1 MGDLLTLHFWFNYY
15 YMPLSGRAKIMML
28 IFAGLLVLGVV
39 VMSFLKKKKD
49 SYLKLRQSL
58 LNFFISNLIVATILA
73 FFIYE
78 EVPFFSS
85 HFWFLLWLIEM
96 AIWAWSLFKAF
107 RKIPATLKRAAEQKN
122 FSKYLP
128 K

>member
-15 YMPLSGRAKIMML
+15 YIPLSDRAKIVFL
-28 IFAGLLVLGVV
+28 VFGILLVVGVAV
-39 VMSFLKKKKD
+39 TFFLKKRKD
-49 SYLKLRQSL
+49 LYVKLYDSL
-58 LNFFISNLIVATILA
+58 FNFFLTNAIISAFLG

-85 HFWFLLWLIEM
+85 HFWFLLMLIEM
-96 AIWAWSLFKAF
+96 GIWAWSLFKGF
-107 RKIPATLKRAAEQKN
+107 KKIPAIKKRAEEQRK

>member
-15 YMPLSGRAKIMML
+15 YIPLSDRAKMIML
-28 IFAGLLVLGVV
+28 ILALLLVVGLVV
-39 VMSFLKKKKD
+39 TFFLKKKKD
-49 SYLKLRQSL
+49 LYSKLRQSL
-58 LNFFISNLIVATILA
+58 FNFFLTNVIISVFLA
-73 FFIYE
+73 FFVYE

-85 HFWFLLWLIEM
+85 HFWFLLMFIEIIIWLI
-96 AIWAWSLFKAF
+96 SLFKGF
-107 RKIPATLKRAAEQKN
+107 RKVPDIKKRIEEQKN

>member
-15 YMPLSGRAKIMML
+15 YIPLSDRAKIILMS
-28 IFAGLLVLGVV
+28 FAALLLVGSF
-39 VMSFLKKKKD
+39 VMFFLKKKKD
-49 SYLKLRQSL
+49 LYSKLRDSL
-58 LNFFISNLIVATILA
+58 FNFFLTNVIISAFLG

-85 HFWFLLWLIEM
+85 HFWMLLWLIEM
-96 AIWAWSLFKAF
+96 AIWGWNLFKGF
-107 RKIPATLKRAAEQKN
+107 KKIPAIKKRTEEQKN

>member
-15 YMPLSGRAKIMML
+15 YIPLSGRAKIV
-28 IFAGLLVLGVV
+28 LLVLALILVV
-39 VMSFLKKKKD
+39 GMIVMFFLKKKND
-49 SYLKLRQSL
+49 LYSKLRRSL
-58 LNFFISNLIVATILA
+58 FNFFLANTIIAVFLA

-85 HFWFLLWLIEM
+85 HFWFLLVLAEM
-96 AIWAWSLFKAF
+96 VIWFWTLFKAF
-107 RKIPATLKRAAEQKN
+107 RKFPDIKKRIAEQKSFN
-122 FSKYLP
+122 KYLP